1 MFFSV
6 GTRNDANGLSQLRS
20 RTAHFSAQTCTELI
34 CYVDGL
40 EEPLATGPQP
50 LALAPS
56 HAVLRSERE
65 TPLRASSSAEHLQR
79 LEARVLELERSLP
92 ANHPQACPS
101 RKTRQ

>member
-1 MFFSV
+1 MMPMVFHSC
-6 GTRNDANGLSQLRS
+6 ALALRTS
-20 RTAHFSAQTCTELI
+20 LRRFARIHLLCWWA
-34 CYVDGL
+34 GR
-40 EEPLATGPQP
+40 ATGNRPT
-50 LALAPS
+50 APAAS

-101 RKTRQ
+101 REIRQ